1 MAKKIVAPID
11 GLVSLWSRPGFLVR
25 RLHQIGVSIFTEEMA
40 DLVLTPVQF
49 GAMSIIGV
57 NPGIEQSALG
67 VQLGIDR
74 ANVADVVA
82 RLAKSGLLLREI
94 SPVDRRAKNMY
105 LTERGREVVVEA
117 NRRFKRV
124 QDLLLSPLKA
134 RDRAIFVDLLLELIK
149 ANNSLGR
156 AELRLTDP

>member
-1 MAKKIVAPID
+1 MAKKIVAPIG

-40 DLVLTPVQF
+40 DLELTPVQF

-82 RLAKSGLLLREI
+82 RLAKSGLLLREV

-105 LTERGREVVVEA
+105 LTERGSEIVLEA

-124 QDLLLSPLKA
+124 QDRLLSPLKA
-134 RDRAIFVDLLLELIK
+134 RDRAVFVDLLLVLIK

>member
-1 MAKKIVAPID
+1 MAKKITAPIG

-40 DLVLTPVQF
+40 DLELTPVQF

-82 RLAKSGLLLREI
+82 RLAKSGLLLREL

-105 LTERGREVVVEA
+105 LTERGSEVVLEA

-124 QDLLLSPLKA
+124 QDRLLSPLKA
-134 RDRAIFVDLLLELIK
+134 RDRAVFVDLLLALIK

>member
-1 MAKKIVAPID
+1 MAKKIVAPIG

-40 DLVLTPVQF
+40 DLELTPVQF

-82 RLAKSGLLLREI
+82 RLAKSGLLLREG

-105 LTERGREVVVEA
+105 LTERGSEIVLEA

-124 QDLLLSPLKA
+124 QDRLLSPLKA
-134 RDRAIFVDLLLELIK
+134 RDRAVFVDLLLVLIK